1 MRLTVGLAVRP
12 VPRGEGWGSARA
24 EERKAMTDPKHY
36 RKHTLSV
43 LVENHQGVLA
53 KIASLIA
60 AKGYNIDSLSV
71 AETLD
76 PTVSRMTMSVRGDE
90 WVMEQVVKQLYRII
104 DVIKVVDLT
113 DEPHLGREMI
123 FIRVSAEPANRAE
136 ILRICEIFRGRVV
149 DVTPMSYTLE
159 ITGEEGKIQAV
170 LELLQPFGIQEIV
183 RSGTLAMA
191 RGSKTV
197 TKRDEVRLRVA
208 SRKQAS
214 AE

>member
-1 MRLTVGLAVRP
+1 
-12 VPRGEGWGSARA
+12 
-24 EERKAMTDPKHY
+24 MTDPKHY
-36 RKHTLSV
+36 RKHTLSI

-76 PTVSRMTMSVRGDE
+76 ASVSRMTMSVRGDE
-90 WVMEQVVKQLYRII
+90 WVMEQVVKQLHRLI

-113 DEPHLGREMI
+113 DEAHVGREMI
-123 FIRVSAEPANRAE
+123 FIRVNAEPVNRAE
-136 ILRICEIFRGRVV
+136 ILRIVEIFRGRVV
-149 DVTPMSYTLE
+149 DVTPTSYTLE
-159 ITGEEGKIQAV
+159 ITGEESKTQAV

-183 RSGTLAMA
+183 RSGKLAIA

-197 TKRDEVRLRVA
+197 PKREEGKLRLA
-208 SRKQAS
+208 SRKQAVG
-214 AE
+214 E

>member
-1 MRLTVGLAVRP
+1 
-12 VPRGEGWGSARA
+12 
-24 EERKAMTDPKHY
+24 MTDPKHY
-36 RKHTLSV
+36 RKHTLS
-43 LVENHQGVLA
+43 LMVENHQGVLA

-90 WVMEQVVKQLYRII
+90 WVMEQVVKQFHRII

-113 DEPHLGREMI
+113 DEPHVGREMV
-123 FIRVSAEPANRAE
+123 FVRVNAEPVNRAE
-136 ILRICEIFRGRVV
+136 ILRITEIFRGRIV
-149 DVTPMSYTLE
+149 DVTPTTYTLE
-159 ITGEEGKIQAV
+159 ITGESGKVEAM

-183 RSGTLAMA
+183 RSGTLAIA
-191 RGSKTV
+191 RGSKSI
-197 TKRDEVRLRVA
+197 TKRDEGRLRLA
-208 SRKQAS
+208 SRKQGL

>member
-1 MRLTVGLAVRP
+1 
-12 VPRGEGWGSARA
+12 
-24 EERKAMTDPKHY
+24 MTDPKHY

-149 DVTPMSYTLE
+149 DVTPTSYTLE
-159 ITGEEGKIQAV
+159 ITGEEGKNQAV

-183 RSGTLAMA
+183 RSGTLAIA
-191 RGSKTV
+191 RGSKSV
-197 TKRDEVRLRVA
+197 TKRDEARLRVA
-208 SRKQAS
+208 NRKQAS
-214 AE
+214 GE